1 MSNENIENTP
11 KEMMME
17 TFRNEN
23 FQGKTFHLDEVVF
36 MNCKL
41 IDCDLYY
48 SGGDFEWVN
57 SNFENCRFHWRGPAK
72 NTLALAQAIGMLK
85 TTTPPPTVLATSQRP
100 N

>member
-1 MSNENIENTP
+1 
-11 KEMMME
+11 ME

-23 FQGKTFHLDEVVF
+23 FQGKSFHLDDVVF

-41 IDCDLYY
+41 TDCDLYY

-57 SNFENCRFHWRGPAK
+57 SNFENCRFHWRGAAK
-72 NTLALAQAIGMLK
+72 NTLALAQTVGILK
-85 TTTPPPTVLATSQRP
+85 TPTPPVNLVPTSQKP

>member
-1 MSNENIENTP
+1 M
-11 KEMMME
+11 KME

-23 FQGKTFHLDEVVF
+23 FQGKSFHLDDVVF

-41 IDCDLYY
+41 TDCDLYY

-57 SNFENCRFHWRGPAK
+57 SNFENCRFHWRGAAK

-85 TTTPPPTVLATSQRP
+85 TTTPPPTVIPTSQKP